1 MINTPF
7 TSKDYSQFV
16 KDVSHIIQKI
26 QIYIGVNE
34 IRVSDSSTVVAAD
47 VLTSST
53 MSLCEND
60 DEEEKGNKVTIFL
73 KQLISALLI
82 LISYEI
88 VDRNVARAPS

>member
-16 KDVSHIIQKI
+16 TDFSHIIQKI

-53 MSLCEND
+53 MSLCENA

-73 KQLISALLI
+73 KLLISALLI